1 MSGATLAA
9 GTTDEPRL
17 YVGQPEIIGQRSP
30 LIASEWLQR

>member
-17 YVGQPEIIGQRSP
+17 YVGQSQ
-30 LIASEWLQR
+30 LIAIEWLQR